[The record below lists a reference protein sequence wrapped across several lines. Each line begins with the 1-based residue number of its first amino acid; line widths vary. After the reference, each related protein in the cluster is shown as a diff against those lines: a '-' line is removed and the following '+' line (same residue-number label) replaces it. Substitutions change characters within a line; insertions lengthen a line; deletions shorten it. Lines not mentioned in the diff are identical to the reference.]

1 MTPPDNVRIYHLA
14 GTHHTGVGSSM
25 PKGICAMP
33 PNQLDYRPALR
44 GALIALDHWVKD
56 GATPPA
62 SRYPRIADGM
72 LVASTAPAGAIPGF
86 TLAKGPN
93 PRSRL
98 DYGPRFT
105 KGIIDKVLPIALKD
119 SYRVLVPKIDP
130 DGNELAGVRLPEV
143 AVPTGT
149 ATGWNVRA
157 ADAGGA
163 GELCYLQGSFVPFAR
178 TKAEREAK
186 KDSRLSLEERY
197 RDSADYVER
206 VRQAATS
213 LQRDGYILEEDV
225 PRIVEKAATLSW

>member
-1 MTPPDNVRIYHLA
+1 M
-14 GTHHTGVGSSM
+14 
-25 PKGICAMP
+25 
-33 PNQLDYRPALR
+33 
-44 GALIALDHWVKD
+44 
-56 GATPPA
+56 
-62 SRYPRIADGM
+62 
-72 LVASTAPAGAIPGF
+72 
-86 TLAKGPN
+86 
-93 PRSRL
+93 
-98 DYGPRFT
+98 
-105 KGIIDKVLPIALKD
+105 LPIALKD

-157 ADAGGA
+157 GDAGGT